1 MVLVHQIAGGP
12 GGCAVEEGN
21 RELLRMSPELP
32 DSSEWTGR
40 AFKPSVKDLEG
51 KLHPR
56 QY

>member
-12 GGCAVEEGN
+12 GGPAVEEGN
-21 RELLRMSPELP
+21 REPLRISPELP
-32 DSSEWTGR
+32 DSSEWAGR
-40 AFKPSVKDLEG
+40 ALNPSVKDLEG